1 MMHRVWCSGSKAA
14 GARTGGAMRCSS
26 AVWGLVF
33 AGAMAS
39 AQTTAP
45 EHRVRV
51 LGDTMAQRVVTRVEP
66 VYPLAALEKHVAG
79 EVTLY
84 TAVGKDG
91 AVEQVAVVDGPAA
104 LQRAATDAVKQWK
117 FKPWLVNGSPVEVD
131 TTIILDF
138 RPGMSSAAPG
148 VPGGAIAI
156 AKPVGNA
163 SSTPVAPVA
172 AVAPAAAQA
181 PAKVA
186 SAGAGKAGGVD
197 WETDRR
203 AALVPAKPAVA
214 APATAAGSGPSA
226 PVAAGEGVSG
236 AAVRPMRASSGTA
249 EASVPRGT
257 RTPTGIVRKNDRTE
271 WRLVK
276 KVAPAYP
283 QEAVDA
289 GIEGVVVVAGV
300 VKTDGMLRDL
310 HVVSGPP
317 ALHQAAIDAA
327 AQYVYEPVMRGDEL
341 GEASTQVPV
350 VFTLIGPAKVAP
362 EVMAGRILNS
372 YTPPY
377 PPEAIKQGVSGA
389 VILHVLIGRQGEVK
403 DVRVV
408 SGREVLR
415 ATAVDA
421 VKQWRYE
428 PYKRNGVDVEVETDV
443 EVQFSLIDR

>member
-1 MMHRVWCSGSKAA
+1 
-14 GARTGGAMRCSS
+14 
-26 AVWGLVF
+26 
-33 AGAMAS
+33 
-39 AQTTAP
+39 
-45 EHRVRV
+45 
-51 LGDTMAQRVVTRVEP
+51 
-66 VYPLAALEKHVAG
+66 
-79 EVTLY
+79 
-84 TAVGKDG
+84 
-91 AVEQVAVVDGPAA
+91 
-104 LQRAATDAVKQWK
+104 
-117 FKPWLVNGSPVEVD
+117 
-131 TTIILDF
+131 
-138 RPGMSSAAPG
+138 
-148 VPGGAIAI
+148 
-156 AKPVGNA
+156 
-163 SSTPVAPVA
+163 
-172 AVAPAAAQA
+172 
-181 PAKVA
+181 
-186 SAGAGKAGGVD
+186 
-197 WETDRR
+197 
-203 AALVPAKPAVA
+203 
-214 APATAAGSGPSA
+214 
-226 PVAAGEGVSG
+226 
-236 AAVRPMRASSGTA
+236 
-249 EASVPRGT
+249 
-257 RTPTGIVRKNDRTE
+257 VRKNDRTE

-310 HVVSGPP
+310 HVVSGPA

-350 VFTLIGPAKVAP
+350 VFTLTGPAKVAP
-362 EVMAGRILNS
+362 EVMAGRILDS
-372 YTPPY
+372 FMPPY
-377 PPEAIKQGVSGA
+377 PPEAIKQGISGA

>member
-14 GARTGGAMRCSS
+14 AARTGGAMRFSS
-26 AVWGLVF
+26 AVGGLVF

-66 VYPLAALEKHVAG
+66 VYPVAALEKHVAG

-91 AVEQVAVVDGPAA
+91 AVEQVAVVDGPPA

-131 TTIILDF
+131 TTVILDF
-138 RPGMSSAAPG
+138 RPGMPSAAPA
-148 VPGGAIAI
+148 VRGGAIAI

-163 SSTPVAPVA
+163 SSAPVAPVA
-172 AVAPAAAQA
+172 PVAPGAAAQA

-186 SAGAGKAGGVD
+186 SAGTGKAGGVD

-214 APATAAGSGPSA
+214 APATAGSGSPGLG
-226 PVAAGEGVSG
+226 AAGEGVSG
-236 AAVRPMRASSGTA
+236 AAVRPLRASSGTV

-310 HVVSGPP
+310 HVVSGPA

-350 VFTLIGPAKVAP
+350 VFTLTGPAKVAP
-362 EVMAGRILNS
+362 EVMAGRILDS
-372 YTPPY
+372 FMPPY
-377 PPEAIKQGVSGA
+377 PPEAIKQGISGA